1 MVMDAPEKPAPLLP
15 VCALPSSFG
24 AALVRGLRC
33 SCPRCGGAGLF
44 VRWLKPIDVCGSCGQ
59 DWSLQRADD
68 FPAYIAILV
77 TGHIL
82 APVIIA
88 MVSDLALSAGVI
100 AAILLP
106 LSVGLMLALLQ
117 PAKGAVIA
125 VQWWHGLHG
134 FTRERAGSPPPRAD

>member
-1 MVMDAPEKPAPLLP
+1 M
-15 VCALPSSFG
+15 
-24 AALVRGLRC
+24 
-33 SCPRCGGAGLF
+33 
-44 VRWLKPIDVCGSCGQ
+44 
-59 DWSLQRADD
+59 QRADD

-106 LSVGLMLALLQ
+106 LSVGLMLGLLQ

-134 FTRERAGSPPPRAD
+134 FTRERAGPPPPRAD

>member
-1 MVMDAPEKPAPLLP
+1 M
-15 VCALPSSFG
+15 
-24 AALVRGLRC
+24 
-33 SCPRCGGAGLF
+33 
-44 VRWLKPIDVCGSCGQ
+44 
-59 DWSLQRADD
+59 QRADD